1 MPYIKKELRYLIEPF
16 IDQVIAK
23 LDEFRKPLDGTGPII
38 IENDKDM
45 TGVLTYIVFRLI
57 RHYYEN
63 GNWYSKMDAEKVC
76 ASAIDE
82 FKRRFLHP
90 YENKKIE
97 ENGDVR

>member
-1 MPYIKKELRYLIEPF
+1 MPYVNKELKHFIEPF
-16 IDQVIAK
+16 MDQIIEK
-23 LDEFRKPLDGTGPII
+23 LDELRKPLDGTGSII
-38 IENDKDM
+38 IKDDKVM

-76 ASAIDE
+76 VSAIDE

-90 YENKKIE
+90 YEDKKIE
-97 ENGDVR
+97 ENGDAD